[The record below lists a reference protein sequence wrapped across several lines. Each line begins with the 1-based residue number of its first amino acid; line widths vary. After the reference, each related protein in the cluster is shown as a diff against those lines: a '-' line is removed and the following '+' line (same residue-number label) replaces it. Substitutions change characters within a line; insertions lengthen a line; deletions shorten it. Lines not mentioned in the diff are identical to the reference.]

1 MEIGESHSRSAVG
14 FILVFALL
22 VVLLL
27 ATRGAMGGAYAYL
40 ATLNWI
46 AGLVFLIL
54 ATLIPIWLVLR
65 YASSTQG
72 E

>member
-1 MEIGESHSRSAVG
+1 MERAESHSRSAVG
-14 FILVFALL
+14 FILVFVFL

-27 ATRGAMGGAYAYL
+27 ATRGAMEGAYAYL
-40 ATLNWI
+40 ITVNWI

-65 YASSTQG
+65 YASSTIAD
-72 E
+72 